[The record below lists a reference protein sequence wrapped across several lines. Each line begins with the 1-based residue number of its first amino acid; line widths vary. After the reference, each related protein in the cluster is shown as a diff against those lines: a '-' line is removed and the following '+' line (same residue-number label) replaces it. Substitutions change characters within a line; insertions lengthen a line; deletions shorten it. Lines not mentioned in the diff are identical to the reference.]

1 MEKNYKRL
9 IWSLL
14 LLGLLSLS
22 WPMMVGANNVIDL
35 RSPSQH
41 ASLVE
46 LIEHLLRWL
55 YWIGIVGLGF
65 VILIGAFQMVFS
77 GGDPAK
83 FDRGKKTIIYGAV
96 GLVIILLSRMIVAI
110 ISSVLGP

>member
-1 MEKNYKRL
+1 MKKNYKWL

-14 LLGLLSLS
+14 LFGLLSLG
-22 WPMMVGANNVIDL
+22 WPMMVGADEVIDL
-35 RSPSQH
+35 KPPTQH

-46 LIEHLLRWL
+46 LVEHLLRWL

-77 GGDPAK
+77 GGDPVK

-96 GLVIILLSRMIVAI
+96 GLAIILLSRMIVAI